1 LLPKGLKSITAIKG
15 RIFHH
20 LSLRGF
26 NFLDERFQSFVP
38 RKLEALERKFIR
50 QVHQPAVGAT
60 SVANSVGRC
69 GLCDR
74 LVVVNLQLKEKTA
87 CSVSP
92 CERWSFNIR
101 RGQAPMLPL
110 TLTLSLTFCPTP
122 ERFLEGFEMSRNF
135 AVGQEPDPPKIT
147 TRHSPSFRLGKNLAL
162 PILFLSIVPRPS
174 SR

>member
-1 LLPKGLKSITAIKG
+1 M
-15 RIFHH
+15 
-20 LSLRGF
+20 
-26 NFLDERFQSFVP
+26 
-38 RKLEALERKFIR
+38 
-50 QVHQPAVGAT
+50 
-60 SVANSVGRC
+60 
-69 GLCDR
+69 DR
-74 LVVVNLQLKEKTA
+74 LVVVNQSAVEGKKTA

-147 TRHSPSFRLGKNLAL
+147 TRHSLLAILHHFGSAGASPSLSSFVHRSLPFLFRAL
-162 PILFLSIVPRPS
+162 VPCPVPLKVRSMEVIS
-174 SR
+174 SRCPLT